1 MARMDK
7 QYMMSRMWFGKK
19 WQAWIKSFVS
29 FAHFSILINGSLKG
43 YFKSSRGLRQGYP
56 LSPLLFVTVV
66 EALNAL
72 LKRANLSKMIS
83 GFSIDKAAYEV
94 THLQFADDTII
105 FVILLWKK

>member
-1 MARMDK
+1 M
-7 QYMMSRMWFGKK
+7 
-19 WQAWIKSFVS
+19 
-29 FAHFSILINGSLKG
+29 
-43 YFKSSRGLRQGYP
+43 
-56 LSPLLFVTVV
+56 